1 MTAQTIT
8 KFPHAHPRLHVAILL
23 DGNGRWASARGLARQ
38 EGHRAGVAAVRRVVR
53 AAPAR
58 HQNAHTLCLLFEQL
72 GSSEWRGKLLAESA
86 GGLSAKRSKRLCG
99 RRVRLRVIGRRDR
112 LPATLVD
119 AIATA
124 EHITASGRALEL
136 RIALDYSSREAI
148 LRAACWMM
156 SSLEVTEREFAR
168 RLGEVTHAGGSAS
181 DVDLLIRTGGEQR
194 LSDFMLWECAYA
206 ELFFTPRMW
215 PEFDGG
221 DLASAVEDFLGRERR
236 YGRLPEAAA
245 ELSAIL
251 GLASGQFTSKGLA
264 SHLKGAFDYAC
275 RGFGKAKFIK
285 IRFRGPSHFT
295 RIASSARR
303 SACHFAKVI

>member
-1 MTAQTIT
+1 MTAQTIA
-8 KFPHAHPRLHVAILL
+8 KFPHVHSRLHVAILL

-53 AAPAR
+53 AAPSLGIK
-58 HQNAHTLCLLFEQL
+58 TLTLYAFSSNNWDRP
-72 GSSEWRGKLLAESA
+72 SSEVQSLLNLLEDFLRND
-86 GGLSAKRSKRLCG
+86 GGACATEG
-99 RRVRLRVIGRRDR
+99 IRVRVIGRRDR
-112 LPATLVD
+112 LPATLSD

-124 EHITASGRALEL
+124 ERITASGRTLEL

-168 RLGEVTHAGGSAS
+168 RLGEVTHGGGSAP

-206 ELFFTPRMW
+206 ELFFTQRMW
-215 PEFDGG
+215 PEFDAG
-221 DLASAVEDFLGRERR
+221 DLAAAVEDFLGRERR

-245 ELSAIL
+245 S
-251 GLASGQFTSKGLA
+251 
-264 SHLKGAFDYAC
+264 
-275 RGFGKAKFIK
+275 
-285 IRFRGPSHFT
+285 
-295 RIASSARR
+295 
-303 SACHFAKVI
+303 